1 MTNITYK
8 NQQLILNQQAYV
20 SGDGKTYQA
29 SASDKDGNNYL
40 VVWDIVCDD
49 TQGDE
54 SNACNWDKYTV
65 VAL

>member
-1 MTNITYK
+1 MTTIKHN
-8 NQQLILNQQAYV
+8 NQTLTLSQQAYP
-20 SGDGKTYQA
+20 SNDGKTYQA

-40 VVWDIVCDD
+40 IVWDIVCDD

-54 SNACNWDKYTV
+54 SNACDWDKYTV